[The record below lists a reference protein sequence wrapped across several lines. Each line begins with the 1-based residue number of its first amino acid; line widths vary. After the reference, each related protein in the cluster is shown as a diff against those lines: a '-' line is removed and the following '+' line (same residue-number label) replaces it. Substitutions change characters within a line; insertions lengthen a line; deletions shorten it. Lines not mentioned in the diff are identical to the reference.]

1 MDNKYDIPIAM
12 VMKTNDYDKFKFIS
26 QNRLPDHVRAL
37 VQSFKDRYVPNAI
50 LCNDKFEIIDG
61 QNRFLAA
68 KELGL
73 PVFYY
78 CIENLGIYDVAS
90 LNSYGKNW
98 SPLDFVN
105 MWASLGKDEYKK
117 ILSFC
122 KMYPDISLSSVL
134 MILSD
139 SVAAQQ
145 GVVGTDSGV
154 IKNGIH
160 NKKNKLKSGEF
171 EIKDIEHAHLVA
183 TSIIQYKPFVRPGV
197 QIYKQSAFV
206 SAMVQLLR
214 KPCFENSEMVRKAG
228 IYPSL
233 FYRCV
238 SAKEYVLML
247 ENLWNYK
254 RRTKVRFL
262 VD

>member
-1 MDNKYDIPIAM
+1 METYDTPITM
-12 VMKTNDYDKFKFIS
+12 VMETNDYDKFKFIL
-26 QNRLPDHVRAL
+26 QNRQPDHVKAL
-37 VQSFKDRYVPNAI
+37 AQSFKDRYVPNAI
-50 LCNDKFEIIDG
+50 LCNEKYEIIDG

-73 PVFYY
+73 PIFYY

-98 SPLDFVN
+98 SPIDFIN
-105 MWASLGKDEYKK
+105 MWAALGKDEYKK

-139 SVAAQQ
+139 SIAAQQ

-154 IKNGIH
+154 MKYGVNSR
-160 NKKNKLKSGEF
+160 KNKLKSGDF
-171 EIKDIEHAHLVA
+171 EIKDLNHAHFVA
-183 TSIIQYKPFVRPGV
+183 RSIMQYKPLVRPGV
-197 QIYKQSAFV
+197 QIYKQSAFI
-206 SAMVQLLR
+206 SALIQLLR
-214 KPCFENSEMVRKAG
+214 KSYFDNNEMVRKALR
-228 IYPSL
+228 IPSM

-238 SAKEYVLML
+238 NAKEYILML

-254 RRTKVRFL
+254 RVKKVRFNI
-262 VD
+262 D

>member
-1 MDNKYDIPIAM
+1 MNKYDNPIAM

-26 QNRLPDHVRAL
+26 QNRQPDHVKAL
-37 VQSFKDRYVPNAI
+37 AQSFKDRYVPNAI
-50 LCNDKFEIIDG
+50 LCNEKYEIIDG

-68 KELGL
+68 KDLGL
-73 PVFYY
+73 PIYYY

-90 LNSYGKNW
+90 LNSFGKNW
-98 SPLDFVN
+98 APIDFVN
-105 MWASLGKDEYKK
+105 MWAALGKDEYKK

-139 SVAAQQ
+139 STSAQQ
-145 GVVGTDSGV
+145 GVVGSDKYV
-154 IKNGIH
+154 NKRGI
-160 NKKNKLKSGEF
+160 NSRKNKLKSGDF
-171 EIKDIEHAHLVA
+171 EIKDLNHAHFVA
-183 TSIIQYKPFVRPGV
+183 RSIMQYKSLIRPGV
-197 QIYKQSAFV
+197 QIYKQCAFISALI
-206 SAMVQLLR
+206 QLLR
-214 KPCFENSEMVRKAG
+214 KSYFDNDEMVRKALR
-228 IYPSL
+228 IPSM

-238 SAKEYVLML
+238 TAKEYILML

-254 RRTKVRFL
+254 RTKKVRFI